1 MRSYA
6 MEPAI
11 EQYEEHL
18 RLQVRAASH
27 TLRAYSADLR
37 QFAEF
42 LQGEGISL
50 ERTDIQVMR
59 RYLATLF
66 GRRSRSTL
74 ARKLSALRGF
84 FRFCVRTGVLA
95 SDPLEGIASP
105 KLEKRLPSYL
115 TVDEMFR
122 TIEGASQGTPLCL
135 RDRAILE
142 VLYSCGL
149 RVSEL
154 VGLDWDH
161 IQPQARALRVR
172 GKGGKERVVP
182 IGEVALEALGRYRQA
197 WQSKQLGDRRAVFL
211 NARGGRLSA
220 RSVARIVSYWAK
232 KAKTRS
238 AVSPHS
244 IRHSFATHLLGSGA
258 DLRSIQ
264 ELLGHSRLS
273 TTQRYTHV
281 DFSHIARVYDK
292 SHPRA

>member
-1 MRSYA
+1 

-18 RLQVRAASH
+18 RLEVRAASH

-42 LQGEGISL
+42 LEGEGISL
-50 ERTDIQVMR
+50 ERADIHVMR

-105 KLEKRLPSYL
+105 KVDKRLPSYL

-161 IQPQARALRVR
+161 IQPKAQALRVR

-182 IGEVALEALGRYRQA
+182 IGEVALEALERYRQA
-197 WQSKQLGDRRAVFL
+197 WRGKQFADRRAVFL

-220 RSVARIVSYWAK
+220 RSVARIVAYWAK

>member
-1 MRSYA
+1 

-11 EQYEEHL
+11 EQYQEYL

-27 TLRAYSADLR
+27 TLRAYTADLR
-37 QFAEF
+37 HFAEF
-42 LQGEGISL
+42 LEAEDVLL
-50 ERTDIQVMR
+50 ERTDIHVMR

-66 GRRSRSTL
+66 GRSSKSTL

-84 FRFCVRTGVLA
+84 FRFCVRRGMLA

-105 KLEKRLPSYL
+105 KLEKRLPNYL

-154 VGLDWDH
+154 VGLDWHH
-161 IQPQARALRVR
+161 IQPKARALRVR

-182 IGEVALEALGRYRQA
+182 IGEVALEALQRYRQA
-197 WQSKQLGDRRAVFL
+197 WQGKLLSDRRAVFL
-211 NARGGRLSA
+211 NARGGRLST

-238 AVSPHS
+238 IVSPHS